1 METAHELTFRSR
13 SPFQCDPNGGTVLWA
28 PAMTLNA
35 KRVVSFVA
43 TAAVGMAV
51 LFYFDRDIDDR
62 NVMLFVLGV
71 AAVLSLLESAL
82 RARSNHDAKR

>member
-1 METAHELTFRSR
+1 
-13 SPFQCDPNGGTVLWA
+13 
-28 PAMTLNA
+28 MTLNA
-35 KRVVSFVA
+35 KRVVCFVA